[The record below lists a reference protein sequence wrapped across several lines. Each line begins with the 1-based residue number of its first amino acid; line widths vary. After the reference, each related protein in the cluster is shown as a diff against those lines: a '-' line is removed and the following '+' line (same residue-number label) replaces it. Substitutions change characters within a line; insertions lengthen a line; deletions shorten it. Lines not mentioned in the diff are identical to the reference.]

1 MFGRRVIRP
10 YGNDA
15 PGCSLRPMKVDGKVL
30 IVTGGGNGIGRE
42 VTLEALRR
50 GASVA
55 ALDIRQESLD
65 ETVALAA
72 AIPGASDR
80 LATFVVDITDRAAVD
95 AVPAQA
101 IDTLGQLDGVVNV
114 AGIIQP
120 FIPVADLD
128 LDTMH
133 KVVDVNLWG
142 TIHVIKA
149 ALPHLLERPEAH
161 IANVSSMGGF
171 LPVPGQSLYG
181 ASKAAVKLLT
191 EALWTELL
199 ETDVG
204 VTAIMPGGVS
214 TDITGNS
221 GVVMEGQEERAA
233 DSKLPITT
241 PADAAETI
249 LDGIEDDKLHVYVG
263 KDAKIMGL
271 LVRLAPKQA
280 AKLIQRQMKSILG

>member
-1 MFGRRVIRP
+1 
-10 YGNDA
+10 
-15 PGCSLRPMKVDGKVL
+15 MKVDGKVL

-80 LATFVVDITDRAAVD
+80 LATFVVDITDRAAVG